1 MKKIVTMQDISC
13 VGKCSLTVALPIL
26 SAMGIETAVI
36 PTAVL
41 STHTMF
47 KDFTFHDLT
56 NEVQPIIDHW
66 KKEGFQFQGVYT
78 GYLGSF
84 EQLQLAKQVLD
95 TFGKDT
101 LKVVDPCM
109 ADNGKLYAG
118 FTMDFARAMAKLCAS
133 ADIICPNLTEAS
145 FLLNIPYTTQ
155 YTESY
160 IQDILKRLTDFG
172 CNTAIL
178 TGVSLEK
185 GMLGAYGYDAKQ
197 DMYFKYF
204 IEEEAPHFHGTGDI
218 WASTLCGALLN
229 GKTVQESIAL
239 ASDFV
244 KDSIH
249 KTLLEPDH
257 NIYGVNFEQAI
268 YGLLKRLYD
277 EQ

>member
-1 MKKIVTMQDISC
+1 MDRNY
-13 VGKCSLTVALPIL
+13 LAR
-26 SAMGIETAVI
+26 EN
-36 PTAVL
+36 
-41 STHTMF
+41 
-47 KDFTFHDLT
+47 KD
-56 NEVQPIIDHW
+56 NEV
-66 KKEGFQFQGVYT
+66 
-78 GYLGSF
+78 
-84 EQLQLAKQVLD
+84 
-95 TFGKDT
+95 
-101 LKVVDPCM
+101 LKVKEDSTYYHFLRQMPLNDSLIV
-109 ADNGKLYAG
+109 ADRHFSTFINRLEY
-118 FTMDFARAMAKLCAS
+118 MDFARAMAKLCAS

-204 IEEEAPHFHGTGDI
+204 IEEEVQHFHGTGDI

-229 GKTVQESIAL
+229 GKTLQESIAL

-257 NIYGVNFEQAI
+257 NIYGVNFEKAI
-268 YGLLKRLYD
+268 YGLLKRLYN